1 MRLVEGPAGPLAV
14 TVTPGD
20 PALEPVCFI
29 HPVNTAGA
37 VWAPLAD
44 RLDPPRRCALPDL
57 RGHGGSVRAGPF
69 TAEAYADDVVAVLDA
84 LGWERAHLV
93 GASLGGPVA
102 VVLAAT
108 VPDRVLSISA
118 FGSALALHL
127 DDEQLAAV
135 RTLLERDGVRA
146 FAAQLGPAALGQ
158 AYQAALGPA
167 VVDLIA
173 GIDRPAE
180 MVYEI
185 TATAFTSDVSHL
197 AGAVA
202 APALVGNG
210 DEDGSCTPDA
220 GKVMGAALSAGTVVT
235 FAGVGHLPM
244 LEVPDEVAALLD
256 HHFRTAEDRLTIHER

>member
-1 MRLVEGPAGPLAV
+1 MRLVDGPAGPLAV
-14 TVTPGD
+14 SVTAGD

-37 VWAPLAD
+37 VWAPLAG
-44 RLDPPRRCALPDL
+44 RFSPARNCALPDL
-57 RGHGGSVRAGPF
+57 RGHGGSVLAGPF

-127 DDEQLAAV
+127 D
-135 RTLLERDGVRA
+135 
-146 FAAQLGPAALGQ
+146 AAQLAGLAQLLAREGVQGYADQLGPGALGQ
-158 AYQAALGPA
+158 ARQAELGPA

-173 GIDRPAE
+173 GTGRSAQ
-180 MVYEI
+180 MVFEI
-185 TATAFTSDVSHL
+185 TAAAFSSDVSHL

-202 APALVGNG
+202 VPVLVGNG
-210 DEDGSCTPDA
+210 DEDGSCTPAA
-220 GKVMGAALSAGTVVT
+220 GKVMGAALSAETVIT

-244 LEVPDEVAALLD
+244 LEVPDEVSALLD